1 MKRGDILSRVKEY
14 DEMNISQIPALE
26 VLNKIGYTI
35 ISPEKAEQ
43 MRGNLYNVVLK
54 DILYERLTAINSFE
68 FKGCTYKFS
77 EKNIQQAILDID
89 EALTDG
95 LIKTNEKIYD
105 SLILGRS
112 YPESLS
118 VMDGT
123 KSFNLN
129 YIDWENPENNV
140 FHVVE
145 EFSVEREDGQ
155 GTVRPDI
162 VTFINGIPFGVIEC
176 KKASISIS
184 QGISQM
190 LRNQGKE
197 YIPQLFKFVQIVVV
211 TNKNETQYAT
221 TGTPKKFWSLWKED
235 KESNEYKWFEET
247 LVETVTCRIPT
258 VQDKNIISL
267 FHPKRTIEI
276 MRFFTL
282 YDKNVKKIARY
293 QQYFAIKEII
303 RTIEETDRNGNR
315 QSGVIWHTQGSG
327 KSLTMVML
335 SRYILSQ
342 FADIHPQVLV
352 ITDRIELDSQIHQTF
367 NHSRLRAER
376 AISGRHLVE
385 LINNNGA
392 DIITSLVHKFDTA
405 SKHQKPVKS
414 KNIFVLIDES
424 HRTQYGEL
432 NIKMKKVFPNACY
445 LGFTGTPLMKK
456 DKSTMKKFGGRMIHK
471 YTIKDGVEDGAI
483 VPLLYEGRLVEQ
495 TVNRNAIDKRIE
507 MITRNLAEKQA
518 EELKKKWSK
527 FEAIASSE
535 QRIRLIADDIYIHY
549 TKFYKGTFAKAMLAT
564 ASKFDAIRYKESFD
578 EYGDLKTAI
587 VISPP
592 DQREGYD
599 EVDEEPKDRVL
610 KFWNKMMEAYSD
622 PQKYEDHIK
631 SEFIDGDELEILI
644 VVDKLLTGF
653 DAPRASVLYVDK
665 PMKEHTLLQA
675 IARVNRLYEGK
686 DFGLIVD
693 YRGLIQ
699 ELDSAMRTYS
709 GAGLENFDGKDLEGA
724 LVDVI
729 SIVGKLRESYSN
741 VVAIFKGIKNKQDKE
756 EYELLLGDEAL
767 RNDFYN
773 QLSNFGKY
781 LGIALESEH
790 VYNAIGEDDIK
801 LYKREFKFYQELRAS
816 VKLRYSDTIDHK
828 EYEAKM
834 RNLMDTY
841 IAAEDIIQITA
852 PVDILNEKEFEDELM
867 RLGSPRAKA
876 DAIRTR
882 MTKRISEKWDENP
895 AYYKKFSERIE
906 EIIEQYKEKRI
917 SELEY
922 LEKMRNVMND
932 FRKGYSGTTYPEKIK
947 HNIHA
952 QAFYGVVKEEL
963 EDERYYEAGVTE
975 LVAEDGPIY
984 NYEGILA
991 EIAMEV
997 DVIIER
1003 HCKVDWHDNPDVH
1016 KKISQEIDE
1025 LLYLVKK
1032 KHFPKMTFDQID
1044 TMIENIK
1051 TVALRRY

>member
-1 MKRGDILSRVKEY
+1 MEAY

-105 SLILGRS
+105 TLILGRS

-118 VMDGT
+118 EMDGT

-162 VTFINGIPFGVIEC
+162 VSFINGIPFGVIEC

-197 YIPQLFKFVQIVVV
+197 HIPQLFKFVQIVMV

-235 KESNEYKWFEET
+235 KESIEYKWFEET
-247 LVETVTCRIPT
+247 LAETVTCRIPT

-267 FHPKRTIEI
+267 FHPKRVIEI
-276 MRFFTL
+276 IRFFTL
-282 YDKNVKKIARY
+282 YDKNIKKIARY

-535 QRIRLIADDIYIHY
+535 QRIRLIADDIYVHY
-549 TKFYKGTFAKAMLAT
+549 TKFYKDTFAKAMLAT

-952 QAFYGVVKEEL
+952 QAFYGVVKEVL

-991 EIAMEV
+991 DIAMEV